1 MQEIPLIA
9 ASRQSFSVVLDN
21 NRWGVRVY
29 EVQPGLMCADFTL
42 ADIPVITGVRCVA
55 GSPLLPY
62 DYMQVTGGG
71 NFAFATLG
79 NNLPWWEQFGS
90 PNCRLIYA
98 SAGEI

>member
-9 ASRQSFSVVLDN
+9 ASRQSLSVVVN
-21 NRWGVRVY
+21 SNRWGVRIY

-42 ADIPVITGVRCVA
+42 ADVPQMLGVRCVA

-62 DYMQVTGGG
+62 DYLQTIGGG
-71 NFAFATLG
+71 NFAFVTLG
-79 NNLPWWEQFGS
+79 NALPWWEQFGT